1 MEHTYWRDRFLFRQW
16 YSFACKMAESSTTSS
31 EPAKQKRTRG
41 RPRKQQRGEEDLE
54 VRVEGKELAIRTTRK
69 DLQADEALFSLSVPN
84 RLLFEWHRIAQKPKD
99 YIPLLNARIV
109 DKVVA
114 IQPDCCQIADKL
126 ACRAG
131 RLRSQVATATSGK
144 REVLLGKCA
153 HIPVY
158 RGSTVAPQPLLEEVD
173 DLRAELAD
181 TLVEMA
187 DRQEEISTLRQVM
200 EKMALERAAM
210 MNHGKTVEELS
221 ERHRRRKLSHFRNV
235 AEAALWFA
243 ESFGLVPDKL
253 TTHIA
258 TSGEQISVHFG
269 GGTSHS
275 SPYPTTTTRIPD
287 EFCAMQ
293 TLYLLD
299 RFGVSDEF
307 YHELTQVEQHIDC
320 LI

>member
-114 IQPDCCQIADKL
+114 IQPDCCQVADNL

-221 ERHRRRKLSHFRNV
+221 E
-235 AEAALWFA
+235 
-243 ESFGLVPDKL
+243 
-253 TTHIA
+253 
-258 TSGEQISVHFG
+258 
-269 GGTSHS
+269 
-275 SPYPTTTTRIPD
+275 
-287 EFCAMQ
+287 
-293 TLYLLD
+293 
-299 RFGVSDEF
+299 
-307 YHELTQVEQHIDC
+307 
-320 LI
+320 